1 MAGHDRGGNGA
12 GIGAVTFVDHM
23 RPDGLVVRWESR
35 HHRKHQDAGQ
45 AGGSTWWAPKAR
57 PWWIGVLFA
66 VGSILFALG
75 ALPGYVNAV
84 GTR

>member
-1 MAGHDRGGNGA
+1 MAGQDRGGNGA

-45 AGGSTWWAPKAR
+45 ARRCG
-57 PWWIGVLFA
+57 
-66 VGSILFALG
+66 
-75 ALPGYVNAV
+75 
-84 GTR
+84 